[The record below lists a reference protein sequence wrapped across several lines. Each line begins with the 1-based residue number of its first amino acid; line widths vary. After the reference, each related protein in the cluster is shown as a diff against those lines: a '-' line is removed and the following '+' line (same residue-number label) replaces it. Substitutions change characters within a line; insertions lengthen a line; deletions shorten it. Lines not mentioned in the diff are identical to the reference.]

1 MAIFGPQSK
10 LRLNR
15 PFNQNFIM
23 GSILFCLPGIYLAL
37 TALGAGGGKPSSQ
50 HVASL
55 TNSILYGPYT
65 LFGWIAGSI
74 LNFLKPKKTILVGSI
89 GYPLYAGAL
98 WYYDKTAHQWFPLTA
113 GFILGFCAACL
124 WTTSG
129 FIQFA
134 YAEES
139 EKAMYIT
146 WQWVLTSSGSTVGA
160 LIAFGVNRNKTE
172 VSGVST
178 AVWVIFLVIM
188 GCAMLIA
195 TFCIVKPEEVIR
207 DDGTHIA
214 IFKQPSFKEEMKG
227 VLAVL
232 LDKKIILLL
241 PAMFVGEM
249 CLALVSSVNA
259 HYFNLRTRSL
269 NNLLFQVIMIPAPLA
284 MAWVMDNKRIK
295 SRRKKGMMGSI
306 MMGAIT
312 MGATVGLLIWIIVNG
327 IDANDPAPGI
337 DWTDSSFTSG
347 FILYL
352 LFGIVYATFQICVQ
366 WTMSALTND
375 PVLCARY
382 AGAFKGT
389 VSLGMC
395 ISFVMDSEG
404 VSYKTQTIIQLCL
417 YVVGLVSLYG
427 VIWVYVRE
435 TNYFLE
441 EAVIVPRH
449 VEEEAIVTGLVAE
462 EVIEHERA
470 KKAQIGDPVDET
482 VHVHPKKD
490 TKDV

>member
-1 MAIFGPQSK
+1 MPAPQSK
-10 LRLNR
+10 WRLNR

-23 GSILFCLPGIYLAL
+23 GTILFCLPGIYLAL

-55 TNSILYGPYT
+55 TNSILYGPYAF
-65 LFGWIAGSI
+65 FGWIAGSI
-74 LNFLKPKKTILVGSI
+74 LNFLKPKKTILLGSI

-160 LIAFGVNRNKTE
+160 LIAFGVNHDKTE
-172 VSGVST
+172 VTGVTT
-178 AVWVIFLVIM
+178 AVWVIFLLIM
-188 GCAMLIA
+188 GCAMVIA
-195 TFCIVKPEEVIR
+195 TFCIVEPKDIVR

-227 VLAVL
+227 VLSVL

-249 CLALVSSVNA
+249 CLALVSSING

-269 NNLLFQVIMIPAPLA
+269 TNLLFQFIMIPTPLA

-295 SRRKKGMMGSI
+295 SRRKKGMMGSL
-306 MMGAIT
+306 MMGVIT
-312 MGATVGLLIWIIVNG
+312 MGATVGLLIWIIVND

-337 DWTDSSFTSG
+337 DWSDPSFASG

-395 ISFVMDSEG
+395 VSFVMDSEG
-404 VSYKTQTIIQLCL
+404 ISYLTQTIIQLCL
-417 YVVGLVSLYG
+417 YAVGLVSLYG
-427 VIWVYVRE
+427 VIWFYVRE

-441 EAVIVPRH
+441 EAVIVPRRI
-449 VEEEAIVTGLVAE
+449 EEEAAVMGLVPE
-462 EVIEHERA
+462 DVIEHERM
-470 KKAQIGDPVDET
+470 KKAQSEGVAT
-482 VHVHPKKD
+482 VQVVHPKQDSK
-490 TKDV
+490 V